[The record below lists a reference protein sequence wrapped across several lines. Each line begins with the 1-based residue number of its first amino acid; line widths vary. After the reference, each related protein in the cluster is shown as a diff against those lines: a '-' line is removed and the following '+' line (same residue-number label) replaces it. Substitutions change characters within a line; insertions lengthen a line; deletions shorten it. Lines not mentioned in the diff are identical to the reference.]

1 MKRNKRR
8 HDLPPRVIDIHELA
22 YLTGSSPI
30 VIRRAGAALF
40 SNLTGNDPDLSKALI
55 AACDASG
62 VEPHHMMSMMHVL
75 ALEFGRASV
84 DSTDDEEPPSLRRG
98 APAPIMKRIARRACV
113 VRSARKEKHD
123 GESDRSLQ
131 G

>member
-1 MKRNKRR
+1 MKRKKRR
-8 HDLPPRVIDIHELA
+8 QQSPPQVIDIHELA
-22 YLTGSSPI
+22 YLTGSSPV
-30 VIRRAGAALF
+30 VIRKAGAALF
-40 SNLTGNDPDLSKALI
+40 ASLTGSDPDLSKALI

-75 ALEFGRASV
+75 ALEFGRSSV
-84 DSTDDEEPPSLRRG
+84 DPNDEEPPSPGRG
-98 APAPIMKRIARRACV
+98 APAPIMKRIARRACA
-113 VRSARKEKHD
+113 VRSARKEKYD